1 MLKRTILVLMIFATT
16 VLADT
21 PHLSPET
28 IAEIQQAF
36 VRDTHTVALQNAL
49 ASTGIKDIAKNREV
63 LASHNTT
70 FSHKVQTHGISN
82 QKKSGRCWMFAGFNT
97 LRPVLMKNLDLDEFE
112 FSHIYLQFWDKFEK
126 SNTFLEYVITYRD
139 RDLLDRDMSFLM
151 KSPCPDGGYWENF
164 ADLVRK
170 YGVVPKDAMSETAS
184 SENTGM
190 MNKNLD
196 RVLRKHAGHMRQIRQ
211 ETGSVNSMRAAKS
224 QALADVYKILV
235 MNLGSP
241 PSTFTWRHKIKKD
254 KDDDP
259 PEEQENTSDAEDEY
273 DVAQAL
279 SERKQYTP
287 TSFYDEFIGMD
298 LTEFI
303 NIADDPIRPKGTHSE
318 ILMTKNVSNGQN
330 AHFANVSM
338 EVLKEVALAML
349 LDNQVVW
356 FAADVSPGQDSTQG
370 IMEATLYDYESVYNM
385 DMSIDKR
392 QRLLYRDSTI
402 NHAMAFIGVDLVRG
416 KPAKWLVENSWG
428 TDRGQKGLWTLYDN
442 WFDANVFTLITH
454 KKYVPEEVLRILEKP
469 VQKQPVWD
477 PMW

>member
-1 MLKRTILVLMIFATT
+1 MTRCTALILTLFAATT
-16 VLADT
+16 LADDR
-21 PHLSPET
+21 HLSRET

-49 ASTGIKDIAKNREV
+49 ANTGIKDIAQNRDV

-70 FSHKVQTHGISN
+70 FSHRVETHGISN

-97 LRPVLMKNLDLDEFE
+97 LRPVLMKNMDLEEFE

-126 SNTFLEYVITYRD
+126 SNTFLEYVISFRD
-139 RDLLDRDMSFLM
+139 HDLLGREMTFLL

-170 YGVVPKDAMSETAS
+170 YGAIPKEAMSETAN

-190 MNKNLD
+190 MNKNLN
-196 RVLRKHAGHMRQIRQ
+196 RVLRKHAGRLRQIHQ

-224 QALADVYKILV
+224 QALADVYKILI

-241 PSTFTWRHKIKKD
+241 PSTFFWRHKIKPD
-254 KDDDP
+254 RD
-259 PEEQENTSDAEDEY
+259 EEQAKEDTPDTEDAY

-287 TSFYDEFIGMD
+287 RSFYEECIGLD

-303 NIADDPIRPKGTHSE
+303 NIADDPIRPKGSHTE
-318 ILMTKNVSNGQN
+318 ILMTKNVFDGKN
-330 AHFANVSM
+330 ARFANVSINT
-338 EVLKEVALAML
+338 LKEVAVAML
-349 LDNQVVW
+349 KDNQVVW
-356 FAADVSPGQDSTQG
+356 FAADVSPDQDSTRG
-370 IMEATLYDYESVYNM
+370 IMEANLYDYESVYNM
-385 DMSIDKR
+385 DLAIDKR
-392 QRLLYRDSTI
+392 QRLLFRDSTI
-402 NHAMAFIGVDLVRG
+402 NHAMAFIGVDLING
-416 KPAKWLVENSWG
+416 NPAKWLVENSWG
-428 TDRGQKGLWTLYDN
+428 AERGQKGLWTMYDN
-442 WFDANVFTLITH
+442 WFEANVFTLITH
-454 KKYVPEEVLRILEKP
+454 RKYVSEDVLEILDKP
-469 VQKQPVWD
+469 VQTQPVWD